1 MSCYPYRNAEERDR
15 AIKQLTDEYV
25 HLPQFDATSKFFL
38 LPPST
43 KTAQE
48 IGAKV
53 PRTEF
58 HVDPKTTGKGFA
70 TANGFA
76 RTEAFSSCQNPS
88 GKACSGKP
96 FPSYKKERQPSVQI
110 AATITPSTPMVKTF
124 GTCGKC
130 GALRTEENSRMVTRR
145 GKTWRCCLFCKS
157 DATRRHVLKTKYGVS
172 LEWLVAQRAYQN
184 HVCALGCGREA
195 AAVDHN
201 HTTGQVRGLLCRS
214 CNLALGYF
222 NDDADLMTRAINY
235 LTQGVPLVPC
245 QMENNEP

>member
-1 MSCYPYRNAEERDR
+1 MSCYPYHSEEDRQR

-76 RTEAFSSCQNPS
+76 RTPQGKICGIDTGKVFTGTLSPSSKRGEQRMLGLAKIRLAIDVTMMLAGALAWS
-88 GKACSGKP
+88 IG
-96 FPSYKKERQPSVQI
+96 YLV
-110 AATITPSTPMVKTF
+110 AATQ
-124 GTCGKC
+124 G
-130 GALRTEENSRMVTRR
+130 LR
-145 GKTWRCCLFCKS
+145 
-157 DATRRHVLKTKYGVS
+157 
-172 LEWLVAQRAYQN
+172 Q
-184 HVCALGCGREA
+184 A
-195 AAVDHN
+195 A
-201 HTTGQVRGLLCRS
+201 G
-214 CNLALGYF
+214 
-222 NDDADLMTRAINY
+222 
-235 LTQGVPLVPC
+235 

>member
-1 MSCYPYRNAEERDR
+1 MSCYPYHSEEDRQR

-96 FPSYKKERQPSVQI
+96 SLFEEEKAAEDCDCRRSTMSIHHIVKLLAVADELAKQIERDRQPWEVR
-110 AATITPSTPMVKTF
+110 P
-124 GTCGKC
+124 C
-130 GALRTEENSRMVTRR
+130 
-145 GKTWRCCLFCKS
+145 WR
-157 DATRRHVLKTKYGVS
+157 DS
-172 LEWLVAQRAYQN
+172 LIQA
-184 HVCALGCGREA
+184 HREA
-195 AAVDHN
+195 TQAF
-201 HTTGQVRGLLCRS
+201 RGLL
-214 CNLALGYF
+214 G
-222 NDDADLMTRAINY
+222 
-235 LTQGVPLVPC
+235 